1 MGDTEHKITGMIST
15 ENDVWSYT
23 YTRTLICTPVHPD
36 YFTDIF
42 MDLFSADSAC
52 AKAKAMDH
60 AISAL
65 HGQHTRNGRPLRYMP
80 ELE

>member
-1 MGDTEHKITGMIST
+1 MGDTKHEITGVIRNN
-15 ENDVWSYT
+15 NDVWSYASHEDHWIA
-23 YTRTLICTPVHPD
+23 R
-36 YFTDIF
+36 IF
-42 MDLFSADSAC
+42 ADLFAAAEAASPE
-52 AKAKAMDH
+52 AKAMDH